1 MSGCRLIAFLLAGLL
16 GAVTAQASDEAPLF
30 RIFLK
35 DGTTLISYG
44 EFARSGERVVF
55 SMPTSGIS
63 DANPS
68 LHVVDLAA
76 EKVDWDRTERYADS
90 VRASRYVATKAEDD
104 YTELSNRV
112 AAALNES
119 GLAADPARRLAII
132 ESARNTLAG
141 WPAAHFFYRS
151 SEVRD
156 MLGLIDEA
164 IGNLRASTGGGFDL
178 ALVAY
183 TNPPEREPLLPAPT
197 PREAIEQVLAAAR
210 HADSAAERVSL
221 MNATLVALDQDAA
234 LLDPEWVGSTRAET
248 RAAISGEV
256 RTDQSYRLLARRIM
270 TEASLRARAADVR
283 GVDALIARVRSRDKV
298 LGEKRPDAVSAL
310 LAAVQSELD
319 AARRLRLARD
329 RWTMRMPALQGYRTA
344 VAHSLYLF
352 GILNPHL
359 ENIKQLAGSSPADLS
374 TVRRLAGRILASA
387 AAIKPPDEMSSA
399 HAMLVSAA
407 QLAENASAIRREA
420 TLTGNVARAWDASSA
435 AAGALMLCARAKSEM
450 QTALKRP
457 QLP

>member
-1 MSGCRLIAFLLAGLL
+1 MFVLAGLL
-16 GAVTAQASDEAPLF
+16 ATATAQASGDATLF
-30 RIFLK
+30 RIFLN
-35 DGTTLISYG
+35 DGTTLLSYG
-44 EFARSGERVVF
+44 EFARSGDRLVF
-55 SMPTSGIS
+55 STPTSGIS

-68 LHVVDLAA
+68 LQVVDLAA
-76 EKVDWDRTERYADS
+76 EKVDWGRTERYAES
-90 VRASRYVATKAEDD
+90 VRASRYIATQAEDD

-119 GLAADPARRLAII
+119 GLATDAARRLAII
-132 ESARNTLAG
+132 EAARKTLAE

-151 SEVRD
+151 NEVRD

-164 IGNLRASTGGGFDL
+164 IANLRASTGGGFDL

-197 PREAIEQVLAAAR
+197 PREAIEQVLAAVR
-210 HADSAAERVSL
+210 NADSSAERVSL
-221 MNATLVALDQDAA
+221 MNATLVALDRDAA

-248 RAAISGEV
+248 RAAISGEL
-256 RTDQSYRLLARRIM
+256 RTDQSYRLLASRIM
-270 TEASLRARAADVR
+270 VEASLHARAADVR
-283 GVDALIARVRSRDKV
+283 GVDALMARVLERDKA
-298 LGEKRPDAVSAL
+298 LGQKRPDAVSAL

-329 RWTMRMPALQGYRTA
+329 RWALRMPALQEYRAA
-344 VAHSLYLF
+344 VANSLSLF
-352 GILNPHL
+352 GLLNPHL
-359 ENIKQLAGSSPADLS
+359 ENIKLLAGSAPADLT
-374 TVRRLAGRILASA
+374 TVRRLAGRILVSA

-399 HAMLVSAA
+399 HAMLISAA
-407 QLAENASAIRREA
+407 QLADNASRIRVEA

-435 AAGALMLCARAKSEM
+435 AAGALMLCARARSEI
-450 QTALKRP
+450 QAALKRP